1 MRLRSAFLLAAFVL
15 LTGCAATV
23 KRQSTDVAMATLP
36 KSASS
41 KLVLNVSGS
50 KSSVESS
57 DWAGFK
63 QEWQENFLE
72 QAKIAGVPF
81 EMQDGAPKA
90 TGEEGTL
97 LFVYV
102 EDYRFLRPGT
112 RYGLGILSGNAY
124 IESKLTFSNLKTGE
138 TLGSKTANTSSSAWQ
153 GIFSAMTNK
162 QVQAIATDVYNQLQ
176 TNRAA
181 K

>member
-1 MRLRSAFLLAAFVL
+1 MQLRSALLLASFVL

-23 KRQSTDVAMATLP
+23 KRPSSDVAMAPLP
-36 KSASS
+36 PSAAS
-41 KLVLNVSGS
+41 KLVLNVSGTKPS
-50 KSSVESS
+50 LEAS
-57 DWAGFK
+57 DWAAFK

-81 EMQDGAPKA
+81 EMQDGAPRA

-102 EDYRFLRPGT
+102 DDYRFLRPGT
-112 RYGLGILSGNAY
+112 RYALGVLGGNAY
-124 IESKLTFSNLKTGE
+124 IESKLTFRNLKTGE
-138 TLGSKTANTSSSAWQ
+138 VFGAKSANTSSSAWE

-162 QVQAIATDVYNQLQ
+162 QVEAIAVDVYGEL
-176 TNRAA
+176 RKGKAA
-181 K
+181 R

>member
-1 MRLRSAFLLAAFVL
+1 
-15 LTGCAATV
+15 
-23 KRQSTDVAMATLP
+23 MAPLP
-36 KSASS
+36 PSASS

-50 KSSVESS
+50 KPAIDSS

-81 EMQDGAPKA
+81 EMQEGAPKT

-112 RYGLGILSGNAY
+112 RYAVGILSGNAY
-124 IESKLTFSNLKTGE
+124 IESKLTFSNLSTGE
-138 TLGSKTANTSSSAWQ
+138 VLGSKTANTSSSAWEDV
-153 GIFSAMTNK
+153 FSPMTNK
-162 QVQAIATDVYNQLQ
+162 QVQAIAVDIFKQLKTTSQ
-176 TNRAA
+176 A